1 VGEKIISTE
10 SKIMAIKAMLN
21 KVTIPMLS
29 QKVNTDNATHCSK
42 QFPELHII
50 IIILLLFQTFLNKK
64 N

>member
-1 VGEKIISTE
+1 
-10 SKIMAIKAMLN
+10 
-21 KVTIPMLS
+21 MLS